1 MHKAGENFDL
11 PYAEGLRCKLN
22 SKLPLFFLLQ
32 SGVKSQTY
40 KREVFM
46 KKHRWLAALA
56 VMVMAFAAFDCKTD
70 TDTETGWKDKTYCSA
85 VTFTSEATADG
96 VKVTMATTTEGA
108 VIYYTT
114 DGTLPTKESTEYSK
128 TVEFTKDATVKA
140 IAIKEGIDNSPVS
153 VATVSIKEKTITE
166 TKIEYVDKTYCSA
179 VTFTSEA
186 TADGVKVTMATTTE
200 GAVIYYTTDGTLPTK
215 ESTEYSKTV
224 EFTKDAT
231 VKAIAIKEGIDN
243 SPVSVATV
251 SIKEKTIT
259 ETKIEYVD
267 KKADETAPASVTE
280 LTAQAKDSRI
290 LLTWKDAADSD
301 VYGYEVSY
309 SGIKPINRVVLPAL
323 DITSMMVPPK
333 AGGTYINGLT
343 NGTEYTFT
351 VKTVDTSGNKSEGV
365 TVKGTPVAIGAGE
378 TLKIALTA
386 AVPQENGYTGNKS
399 NTKVT
404 VTANITT
411 ASKVKK
417 VVWKKDGSL
426 IAKKL
431 LADENAADATKT
443 EDNAVWTFDITAQD
457 ESANGGYT
465 LAAID
470 EAGRE
475 EAERIIIDNFDFTPP
490 GKVKVTSAVYS
501 SELSS
506 IIINWTEPVDAD
518 YHHVDITFTTND
530 GTGDSEPSQAIT
542 VNKGTLNKTFSG
554 IDGEKAYYTYTF
566 VAYDELGNRGREYI
580 HKVPVK
586 TTVSNIP
593 EGFVEVKGTTITG
606 SESWTPSSGVFV
618 SGRTITI
625 PDMYVCDHEVTR
637 GEFKEVMGTDPSTAS
652 AYDKDGNKLT
662 GDDVLNNPVNN
673 VNWYAAIAYCN
684 KLSLKENLTPCYS
697 VSGITDWENLAYSS
711 IPTSGNSTWN
721 ELTYDEEADGYRLPT
736 EAEWEWL
743 ARGGEN
749 YTYAGSNTV
758 DDVAWCKTNT
768 NQTGTREVKTK
779 QANGYGLYDM
789 SGNVFE
795 WCYDWYDTVNSSTA
809 DTGASSG
816 SRRVLRGGSW
826 NSGDSI
832 CQVSIRGGNDPCHL
846 SGSLGFRVVCSAN

>member
-114 DGTLPTKESTEYSK
+114 DGTLPTKESTEYSEA
-128 TVEFTKDATVKA
+128 VEFTKDATVKA
-140 IAIKEGIDNSPVS
+140 IAIKEGIENSPVS
-153 VATVSIKEKTITE
+153 IATVSIKEKTI
-166 TKIEYVDKTYCSA
+166 I
-179 VTFTSEA
+179 
-186 TADGVKVTMATTTE
+186 
-200 GAVIYYTTDGTLPTK
+200 
-215 ESTEYSKTV
+215 
-224 EFTKDAT
+224 
-231 VKAIAIKEGIDN
+231 
-243 SPVSVATV
+243 
-251 SIKEKTIT
+251 
-259 ETKIEYVD
+259 VD

-290 LLTWKDAADSD
+290 LLTWKDAADND
-301 VYGYEVSY
+301 IYGYEVSY
-309 SGIKPINRVVLPAL
+309 SGTKPINRVVLPAL
-323 DITSMMVPPK
+323 DTTSMMVPPK
-333 AGGTYINGLT
+333 SEGTYVNGLT
-343 NGTEYTFT
+343 NGTKYTFT

-365 TVKGTPVAIGAGE
+365 TVKGTPVAVDAGE
-378 TLKIALTA
+378 TLKIDLTA
-386 AVPQENGYTGNKS
+386 SVPQENGYTGNKS

-404 VTANITT
+404 VKANITT

-426 IAKKL
+426 IAKTL
-431 LADENAADATKT
+431 LADETAATVT
-443 EDNAVWTFDITAQD
+443 ETENNAVWTFDIMAQD
-457 ESANGGYT
+457 ESANGTYT
-465 LAAID
+465 VAAID

-475 EAERIIIDNFDFTPP
+475 EAEQITIDNFDFTPP
-490 GKVKVTSAVYS
+490 GRVKVTNAVYS
-501 SELSS
+501 GELSS

-518 YHHVDITFTTND
+518 YHHADITFITND
-530 GTGDSEPSQAIT
+530 GTSDSEPSQAIT
-542 VNKGTLNKTFSG
+542 VNKGTLNKTFSN

-566 VAYDELGNRGREYI
+566 VTYDELGNKGGERIY
-580 HKVPVK
+580 KVSVK
-586 TTVSNIP
+586 TPVSNIP
-593 EGFVEVKGTTITG
+593 EGFVEVTGTTITG
-606 SESWTPSSGVFV
+606 SESWTPGSSVFV
-618 SGRTITI
+618 SGRSITI

-637 GEFKEVMGTDPSTAS
+637 GEFKELMGTDPSTAS

-662 GDDVLNNPVNN
+662 GDAVLNNPVNY

-721 ELTYDEEADGYRLPT
+721 ALTYDEEADGYRLPT

-749 YTYAGSNTV
+749 YTYAGSNAV
-758 DDVAWCKTNT
+758 DDVAWYTTNT
-768 NQTGTREVKTK
+768 NDTGSREVKTK

-789 SGNVFE
+789 SGNVWE
-795 WCYDWYDTVNSSTA
+795 WCYDWYDTVSSSTA

-816 SRRVLRGGSW
+816 SSRVQRGGSW
-826 NSGDSI
+826 CSRDGG
-832 CQVSIRGGNDPCHL
+832 CQVSSRDFDSPYGR
-846 SGSLGFRVVCSAN
+846 SSYYGFRVVRSSSK